1 MRIIGFSISSLAKTY
16 EKTRTI
22 VDSVLRR
29 NRTNVSTIVLVGGS
43 TKSSILKEALR
54 ADYPDYRINDAFPAD
69 EAVAL
74 GAGIHAR
81 FLKYKD
87 NKINIFDNL
96 ITSIG
101 VVQDD
106 MVDVVIPRG
115 STFPVSKSK
124 DFITSVDNQQAI
136 NVEIVQGNTKF
147 VGDATPLGN
156 LLIDNI
162 PPGKSGEIIIKITL
176 SISVRGLLACRVHIS
191 DLKSRFES
199 IDRRIELDLSSVKE
213 SSKKMSHEEKMISRW
228 RILASKRGGEFGD
241 TLNAMIDS
249 GRSREEIM
257 KFISDNC
264 GGANGC

>member
-1 MRIIGFSISSLAKTY
+1 MITITVFKHQDQYRGFRSSGHAGY
-16 EKTRTI
+16 AERGHDI
-22 VDSVLRR
+22 VCAA
-29 NRTNVSTIVLVGGS
+29 VSALVQ
-43 TKSSILKEALR
+43 
-54 ADYPDYRINDAFPAD
+54 
-69 EAVAL
+69 V
-74 GAGIHAR
+74 
-81 FLKYKD
+81 
-87 NKINIFDNL
+87 
-96 ITSIG
+96 
-101 VVQDD
+101 
-106 MVDVVIPRG
+106 
-115 STFPVSKSK
+115 
-124 DFITSVDNQQAI
+124 FITSVDNQQAI

>member
-1 MRIIGFSISSLAKTY
+1 M
-16 EKTRTI
+16 
-22 VDSVLRR
+22 
-29 NRTNVSTIVLVGGS
+29 
-43 TKSSILKEALR
+43 
-54 ADYPDYRINDAFPAD
+54 
-69 EAVAL
+69 
-74 GAGIHAR
+74 
-81 FLKYKD
+81 
-87 NKINIFDNL
+87 
-96 ITSIG
+96 
-101 VVQDD
+101 
-106 MVDVVIPRG
+106 
-115 STFPVSKSK
+115 
-124 DFITSVDNQQAI
+124 
-136 NVEIVQGNTKF
+136 
-147 VGDATPLGN
+147 
-156 LLIDNI
+156 LIDNI